1 MDAANAF
8 ILLTTWLVGLAGAFY
23 IGRAWTPQDSR
34 PAMTVRVQDSDGGDG
49 QPSQA
54 VSTSHPKSTLSPPA
68 QTLPGVFDVKSLE
81 ESDSRNIVIASF
93 NLPVKIKKVDD
104 GKWDIQWKNERD
116 VIRNFHDVSNE
127 KTKVK
132 FVGYPG
138 LSVNLA
144 DKDDLELALAEFDC
158 FPVWIENELYDRFF
172 NGFCKGILWPLFH
185 YFTPSLKP
193 GFGKKWDL
201 LWQSYNN
208 VNMAFAKKVSE
219 ITEDDNDTIWI
230 HNYHLLL
237 LPSFVRKKL
246 QRAKIGIFVHTPF
259 PTSDLY
265 RCLPARSNI
274 LRALLCADLIGFQTY
289 DYARHFFS
297 ALKRI
302 MDLDFQT
309 MPGGALGVIYS
320 GRSVTIRI
328 NHVGIPVQKLRDI
341 AKSEQCQKN
350 VVDIK
355 LKHDSRRIILAVDD
369 LDPVKGTVCKIQSFG
384 GFLERYPEWIEKS
397 VLVNVLSSSTASSQ
411 EQDDLNRQISLEVE
425 EIKLKYGNKV
435 IDMIDGNSVS
445 VEELV
450 ALYQS
455 ADVGLFST
463 FWDGLN
469 VCPYEFTASQDNES
483 PASLIISEFMGCSR
497 SLSGAASVNP
507 WKLEQVS
514 EAIYSSLTMSLQ
526 ERKAHHDRR
535 FKYVMKHSF
544 TDWYQGF
551 LRDLD
556 EASLQTVNLN
566 FVQVGWGSN
575 VRLIALRTGFQ
586 HLEDQDITPDYRG
599 SRSRLLL
606 LDYDGTLTAES
617 NPELAAPTEQVL
629 KVLRI
634 LSEDPANIVFIL
646 TGRERKVL
654 EQWFGSIPKLGLA
667 AEKGVFYRWPEK
679 TEWHNDLAVKDFEWK
694 KAAKQLMKAYTERTD
709 GSYIEPKESALVW
722 HYEAA
727 DPEYGKMQANEL
739 AKYLQRVL
747 EGWQGVEVVKYDYNR
762 ILEVKPKGINKG
774 VTAERIFKQLQ
785 KSGQSPQFIL
795 AIGDD
800 RSDEEVFLA
809 LEDILKM
816 PSSPAPAVSPST
828 RVYPLEE
835 KKDGDLEASDA
846 KLFSV
851 CVGIKPSNAKFYLN
865 DPQDVVNILTSL
877 SVLAAKVIKRLMSPG
892 GQPADPQF
900 SRSFSDE

>member
-1 MDAANAF
+1 
-8 ILLTTWLVGLAGAFY
+8 
-23 IGRAWTPQDSR
+23 
-34 PAMTVRVQDSDGGDG
+34 
-49 QPSQA
+49 
-54 VSTSHPKSTLSPPA
+54 
-68 QTLPGVFDVKSLE
+68 
-81 ESDSRNIVIASF
+81 
-93 NLPVKIKKVDD
+93 
-104 GKWDIQWKNERD
+104 
-116 VIRNFHDVSNE
+116 
-127 KTKVK
+127 
-132 FVGYPG
+132 
-138 LSVNLA
+138 
-144 DKDDLELALAEFDC
+144 
-158 FPVWIENELYDRFF
+158 
-172 NGFCKGILWPLFH
+172 
-185 YFTPSLKP
+185 
-193 GFGKKWDL
+193 
-201 LWQSYNN
+201 
-208 VNMAFAKKVSE
+208 
-219 ITEDDNDTIWI
+219 
-230 HNYHLLL
+230 
-237 LPSFVRKKL
+237 
-246 QRAKIGIFVHTPF
+246 
-259 PTSDLY
+259 
-265 RCLPARSNI
+265 
-274 LRALLCADLIGFQTY
+274 
-289 DYARHFFS
+289 
-297 ALKRI
+297 

-328 NHVGIPVQKLRDI
+328 NHVGIPFRKLEEI
-341 AKSEQCQKN
+341 STSEQCQKS
-350 VVDIK
+350 VADIK
-355 LKHDSRRIILAVDD
+355 SKHSGRRIILAVDD
-369 LDPVKGTVCKIQSFG
+369 LDPVKGTVCKIQSFA
-384 GFLERYPEWIEKS
+384 GFLERYPEWVEKA
-397 VLVNVLSSSTASSQ
+397 VLINVLSSSSASSQ
-411 EQDDLNRQISLEVE
+411 EQDDLNHQISQEVK
-425 EIKLKYGNKV
+425 EIAAKYGNAV

-445 VEELV
+445 LEELV

-469 VCPYEFTASQDNES
+469 VCPYEFTVSQEKDN
-483 PASLIISEFMGCSR
+483 PAALIISEFMGCSR

-535 FKYVMKHSF
+535 YKYVSKHSF
-544 TDWYQGF
+544 TEWYQGF

-575 VRLIALRTGFQ
+575 VRLIALRAGFQ

-634 LSEDPANIVFIL
+634 LTEDPANIVFIL

-679 TEWHNDLAVKDFEWK
+679 TEWVNDQAVKDFEWK

-774 VTAERIFKQLQ
+774 VTTELILKQLQ

-809 LEDILKM
+809 LEDTLKM
-816 PSSPAPAVSPST
+816 PSTPAPAVSPST
-828 RVYPLEE
+828 RKLSLEE
-835 KKDGDLEASDA
+835 KKDGDSEASDA

-877 SVLAAKVIKRLMSPG
+877 SVLSAKVIKRLMSPG
-892 GQPADPQF
+892 GLPPSSSNPQF
-900 SRSFSDE
+900 SRALADD